1 MYFPRNLHSHSRDS
15 SSLDIKSTV
24 YKISRE
30 RKKVDLSGDNNRRKE
45 KEEERSLLGKKG
57 GAKLSRHGSASNR
70 LLLISRDKT
79 KGGNGC

>member
-15 SSLDIKSTV
+15 SSLDIKSMV
-24 YKISRE
+24 YEISRE

-45 KEEERSLLGKKG
+45 EEKEKG
-57 GAKLSRHGSASNR
+57 GCEAIAARFCFESIAFNIER
-70 LLLISRDKT
+70 LAGT